1 MTLKHKEI
9 APNLSWVYLLPN
21 PGAVVTCELGSMITT
36 ITRRLGSPGGLAVG
50 SL

>member
-36 ITRRLGSPGGLAVG
+36 ITRTA
-50 SL
+50 